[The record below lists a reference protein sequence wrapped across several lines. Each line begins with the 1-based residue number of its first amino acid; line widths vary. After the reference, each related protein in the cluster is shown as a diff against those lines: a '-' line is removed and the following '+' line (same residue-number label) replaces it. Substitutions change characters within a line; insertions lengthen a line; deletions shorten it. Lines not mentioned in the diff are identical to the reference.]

1 MSLLITLALMALDA
15 ALFVFAA
22 RRGGRPSDPLRPRM
36 VPWTPLAILAG
47 VAFIL
52 LLAHL
57 FALMGLEPQNRLSRF

>member
-15 ALFVFAA
+15 ALFAFAA

-36 VPWTPLAILAG
+36 VPWTPVAILAG
-47 VAFIL
+47 VVFIL